1 MAVTIKT
8 IAQQAGVT
16 HSTVSRALR
25 DDPRVRPATTAR
37 IRAIADEL
45 GYTPSRIG
53 RGLKTQRT
61 HALGL
66 VVSHITDPFLTEVI
80 HGVQDKVLP
89 ANYSLFVAATN
100 VDPQRETAIVRSF
113 REQRVDGIL
122 ICSSRLGGLYRTLI
136 AEQAQPIVLI
146 NNQGSGQYAY
156 TVAHDDRRA
165 ASACVEYLIGCGHRR
180 IAYLGNERGGS
191 TNADRLAGYHAALQA
206 AGVAARPTDV
216 QHAPT
221 GAADAGAA
229 AIQTWLQQ
237 TPAERPTAIFCYN
250 DLLAIGVLR
259 ALKQASLHVPGDI
272 SLVGFDDIDMAAY
285 LDPPLTTF
293 AQPKHALGYQA
304 AELMLHLLD
313 QAVDGA
319 APVLLYGNLIVRQSV
334 GPPPSET

>member
-25 DDPRVRPATTAR
+25 DDPRVRPETMAR
-37 IRAIADEL
+37 IRAIADQL

-61 HALGL
+61 HTLGL

-89 ANYSLFVAATN
+89 AGYNLFVAATN
-100 VDPQRETAIVRSF
+100 VDPQREAAIVRSF

-146 NNQGSGQYAY
+146 NNQGTGQYAY

-165 ASACVEYLIGCGHRR
+165 ASACVEYLIEHGHRR
-180 IAYLGNERGGS
+180 IAYLGNGRGGS
-191 TNADRLAGYHAALQA
+191 TNADRLAGYHAALRA
-206 AGVAARPTDV
+206 AGLAAQPTDV
-216 QHAPT
+216 QHAAT
-221 GAADAGAA
+221 GGADASAA
-229 AIQTWLQQ
+229 AIQIWLQQ
-237 TPAERPTAIFCYN
+237 APAERPTAIFCYN
-250 DLLAIGVLR
+250 DLLAIGALR
-259 ALKQASLHVPGDI
+259 TLKQAGLHVPGEI

-285 LDPPLTTF
+285 VDPPLTTF

-304 AELMLHLLD
+304 AELMFRLLD
-313 QAVDGA
+313 RAVDGA
-319 APVLLYGNLIVRQSV
+319 APVLLYGKLVARQSA
-334 GPPPSET
+334 GPPRSAT